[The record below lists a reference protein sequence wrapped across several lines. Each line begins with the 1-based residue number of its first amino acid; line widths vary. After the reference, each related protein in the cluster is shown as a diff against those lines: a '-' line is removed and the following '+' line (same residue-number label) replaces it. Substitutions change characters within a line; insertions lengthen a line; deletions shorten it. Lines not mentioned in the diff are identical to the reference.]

1 MATLTQ
7 LTLDGDGTI
16 DAVIRHDA
24 GTTPPFFTHCNDSPF
39 SASPDNVENDNS
51 ETSGVAWFSL
61 SNVNADF
68 GSMDTLNIDVDVF
81 AVNFNN
87 DTCTLTARIF
97 AANNDTG
104 NPLTNETGILASH
117 ADSVRVQRNVAF
129 AGLAG
134 SKAQW
139 DAAYIRFTWTYNQVT
154 GPDNAVLRLHGCDI
168 DGTYTVDGG
177 PPAGHS
183 VQFMAL
189 LGVA

>member
-7 LTLDGDGTI
+7 LTLDADGTI
-16 DAVIRHDA
+16 GAVIRHDA
-24 GTTPPFFTHCNDSPF
+24 GTGAPFFSHCNDAPNGLSI
-39 SASPDNVENDNS
+39 DYVENDDS
-51 ETSGVAWFSL
+51 ESTGVAWFSL
-61 SNVNADF
+61 SNVDADF
-68 GSMDTLNIDVDVF
+68 GSMDTLNIDVDVQ
-81 AVNFNN
+81 AVGFNN
-87 DTCTLTARIF
+87 DTCALTARIF

-104 NPLTNETGILASH
+104 NPLTNETGNLGTQ
-117 ADSVRVQRNVAF
+117 ADIIRTQRNVTF

-154 GPDNAVLRLHGCDI
+154 GPDNASLRIYGCDI
-168 DGTYTVDGG
+168 DGTYTAGG
-177 PPAGHS
+177 GPAGHN